1 MKALRIFRMAF
12 DSLKLNRTRTFLSA
26 LGIVVGVAS
35 LILITSFG
43 YGAQQSIV
51 GSINKLGSD
60 SLFITPGKTSN
71 VRQLMTGSG
80 STITK
85 PLTYSDM
92 EFLKAQINGIKIS
105 SASTTTRATVKVGQN
120 EINVSVSGVTEDFLS
135 VFGYDLSSGRGFSS
149 FDIKNY
155 SNYAILGSSIS
166 ETLFGTYNPVGQTIN
181 LLGTKFYIIG
191 VLQKQGSVGFTN
203 VDNNIF
209 IPITKLIGIT
219 GKDSLN
225 SIEVKPPVGMSKP
238 VLSAAI
244 TTILTARHGTDNFTI
259 TDMTQFANLANTA
272 TSILTTA
279 LTIIGLIA
287 LLVGGIGIMNIML
300 ASVAERTREIGVRKA
315 VGASRFDILIQFVVE
330 AIVIT
335 LVGGTIGIL
344 MGVLGAKAA
353 NSLSP
358 TAITS
363 SSIIIGFSVSV
374 LVGLFFGVYPAV
386 KASKLNPVEAL
397 RYE

>member
-43 YGAQQSIV
+43 YGAKQSIV

-105 SASTTTRATVKVGQN
+105 SASTVTRATVKVGQN
-120 EINVSVSGVTEDFLS
+120 EINVSASGVTEDFLS

-149 FDIKNY
+149 FDIRNY

-335 LVGGTIGIL
+335 LVGGAIGIL
-344 MGVLGAKAA
+344 IGVLGAKVA

>member
-1 MKALRIFRMAF
+1 
-12 DSLKLNRTRTFLSA
+12 RTFLSA

-51 GSINKLGSD
+51 GSINNLGSNA
-60 SLFITPGKTSN
+60 LFIVPGKTSN
-71 VRQLMTGSG
+71 VRQLMGG
-80 STITK
+80 GNSTITK
-85 PLTYSDM
+85 PLTYSDL
-92 EFLKAQINGIKIS
+92 EFLKSQISGIIIS
-105 SASTTTRATVKVGQN
+105 PASTTTRTTVKVGQN
-120 EINVSVSGVTEDFLS
+120 EINVTVSGVTEDFTS
-135 VFGYDLSSGRGFSS
+135 VFGYNLSSGRTFSTY
-149 FDIKNY
+149 DIKNY
-155 SNYAILGSSIS
+155 SNYTVLGSSIAN
-166 ETLFGTYNPVGQTIN
+166 TLFGSDNPVGQSIN
-181 LLGTKFYIIG
+181 LLGTKFYVIG
-191 VLQKQGSVGFTN
+191 VLEKQGSVGFTN

-209 IPITKLIGIT
+209 IPITKLIAIT
-219 GKDSLN
+219 GKDSLT
-225 SIEVKPPVGMSKP
+225 SIEVKPPSNIPKE
-238 VLSAAI
+238 VLSATI
-244 TTILTARHGTDNFTI
+244 TTLLTARHGTDNFTI
-259 TDMTQFANLANTA
+259 TDMTQYANLANTA

-300 ASVAERTREIGVRKA
+300 ASVAERTREIGIRKA
-315 VGASRFDILIQFVVE
+315 VGASRLDILIQFVVE
-330 AIVIT
+330 AMVIT

-344 MGVLGAKAA
+344 IGVLGAKVA
-353 NSLSP
+353 NALSP
-358 TAITS
+358 TAITT